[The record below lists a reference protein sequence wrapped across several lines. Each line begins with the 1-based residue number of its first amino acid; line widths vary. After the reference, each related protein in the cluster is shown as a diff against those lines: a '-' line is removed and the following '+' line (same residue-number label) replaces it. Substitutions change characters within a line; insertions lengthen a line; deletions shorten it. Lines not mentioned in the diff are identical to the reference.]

1 MTPIADSVIQSVS
14 PPTRHSGLNQPFI
27 QSVRPSVSRSVGLLV
42 CRSVRPSLGRLDS
55 QSIGRSV
62 CQPAS
67 QSVDGLVSRLVGQS
81 VIWSVSQ
88 SVSWSVGQSV
98 RQWVK
103 LSVSQPVTE
112 LVNNSSKK
120 SLLQLVTLTFNNDR
134 YGFACFT
141 KCIHSLTRVIP
152 LVTTFS

>member
-67 QSVDGLVSRLVGQS
+67 QSVGGLVSRSVGYFVGQS
-81 VIWSVSQ
+81 VGQSVSQ
-88 SVSWSVGQSV
+88 SVSQSDSGSSCQSV
-98 RQWVK
+98 NQSLNWSIIQARNRFYSW
-103 LSVSQPVTE
+103 LSNRSHLPSITTDTVSLALPNAFIASHV
-112 LVNNSSKK
+112 
-120 SLLQLVTLTFNNDR
+120 
-134 YGFACFT
+134 
-141 KCIHSLTRVIP
+141 
-152 LVTTFS
+152 

>member
-62 CQPAS
+62 G
-67 QSVDGLVSRLVGQS
+67 GLVSRSVGYLVG
-81 VIWSVSQ
+81 Q

-120 SLLQLVTLTFNNDR
+120 SLLQLALQSVTLTFNNDR
-134 YGFACFT
+134 YGFARFT

-152 LVTTFS
+152 LVKTFS